1 MQINNN
7 EIDFSGQSIY
17 AGIDV
22 HKKMWK
28 VSILTDELEHKTF
41 TMPPEPR
48 VLINYM
54 ERNFPK
60 GEYKCVY
67 EAGYSGFWI
76 CEEFRQ
82 NNIDCMVVNPSDVPS
97 KDKEKRFKNDR
108 IDSRKLARSLRSG
121 ELEGIYVPDR
131 KSTEDRALL
140 RVRHMLV
147 KKMTRT
153 KNQIKALLS
162 YYGLEPQER
171 TYWSRQYIENIE
183 KITMA
188 GNSGKIAVITLL
200 DEFKQL
206 REKILEVT
214 GHIRTLSQTDKYK
227 LKVLNLISIPGIST
241 LSAMILLTELGD
253 IGRFKSFDK
262 LNSYVGLIPGEYSSG
277 EREISYG
284 IAHRGNSF
292 VRKVLIES
300 AWVAARRDPALLL
313 AYKKLSGRMCK
324 NKVIIKIARKLLN
337 RIRYVLLNNRL
348 YEHGIIN

>member
-1 MQINNN
+1 MQNNN
-7 EIDFSGQSIY
+7 SEIDFSGQSIY

-22 HKKMWK
+22 HKKMWN
-28 VSILTDELEHKTF
+28 VSILTDDLEHKTF

-48 VLINYM
+48 VLINYL
-54 ERNFPK
+54 RRYFPK
-60 GEYKCVY
+60 GEYQCVY

-76 CEEFRQ
+76 CEELRQ
-82 NNIDCMVVNPSDVPS
+82 YNVGCLVVNPSDVPS

-121 ELEGIYVPDR
+121 ELEGIYVPER
-131 KSTEDRALL
+131 ESTEERSLL
-140 RVRHMLV
+140 RVRNILV

-183 KITMA
+183 KITMSCL
-188 GNSGKIAVITLL
+188 SGKIAVSTLL
-200 DEFKQL
+200 DEFKRL
-206 REKILEVT
+206 RDKILEIT
-214 GHIRTLSQTDKYK
+214 GHIRILSQTDKYK
-227 LKVLNLISIPGIST
+227 SKVLNLISIPGIST

-253 IGRFKSFDK
+253 IRRFKSLDK
-262 LNSYVGLIPGEYSSG
+262 LNSYVGLIPSEYSSG
-277 EREISYG
+277 DKEVSCG

-292 VRKVLIES
+292 LRKVLIEC

-313 AYKKLSGRMCK
+313 AYRKLSGRMCK

-337 RIRYVLLNNRL
+337 RIRYVLLNDKP
-348 YEHGIIN
+348 YVFGIIK